1 MTDKNLPSI
10 DYLHKRLRYEP
21 ETGKLFWRDCEEMPK
36 WWRARFAG
44 KEAFSP
50 LDGMG
55 YRHGSIDGVLFKAHR
70 VIWAIHYDD
79 PGELEIDHI
88 NHDVRDSRI
97 ENLRIVT
104 HQENKMNK
112 SSYEQQSGH
121 CGVHWD
127 GQKSRWRVCLAVDG
141 KTKWLGRYKDKGK
154 AIEARK
160 EAEKRFGYHENHGVK
175 K

>member
-1 MTDKNLPSI
+1 MKQHRPI
-10 DYLHKRLRYEP
+10 DVELVRSLFDYVEGFLVRRSTGRVYDRPHAHGGYTVVQFGGHKY
-21 ETGKLFWRDCEEMPK
+21 
-36 WWRARFAG
+36 
-44 KEAFSP
+44 
-50 LDGMG
+50 
-55 YRHGSIDGVLFKAHR
+55 YAHR
-70 VIWAIHYDD
+70 LIWAIHYDD
-79 PGELEIDHI
+79 PGELEVDHI

-104 HQENKMNK
+104 HQENMMNK

-127 GQKSRWRVCLAVDG
+127 GQKSRWRACLTVDG